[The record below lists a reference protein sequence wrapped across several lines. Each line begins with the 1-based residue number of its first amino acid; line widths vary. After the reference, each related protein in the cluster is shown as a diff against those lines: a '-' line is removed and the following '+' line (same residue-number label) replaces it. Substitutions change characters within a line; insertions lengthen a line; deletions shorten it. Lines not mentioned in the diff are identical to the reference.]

1 LNVSDLPEVLL
12 PHKGKFSIQDY
23 EKVFTDEASY
33 GFGHGEIYKA
43 RGISKRGCVIV
54 ARPDQYV
61 SAVLPLEEEAFAP
74 LEEFLEGFMV
84 AVEKR
89 VNGQS

>member
-1 LNVSDLPEVLL
+1 MNVSDLPEVLL

-33 GFGHGEIYKA
+33 GFGHGEIYKN
-43 RGISKRGCVIV
+43 RGISKEGCVIV

-61 SAVLPLEEEAFAP
+61 SAVLPLREEAFKP
-74 LEEFLEGFMV
+74 LEEFFGGFMI
-84 AVEKR
+84 ASEKR
-89 VNGQS
+89 VNGHS